1 MPFNFKIRPSDS
13 PLVESVWHTETIS
26 NGESFMSTAESS
38 WEMVISKH
46 LGKYTLSIRG
56 PEAKASV
63 AQMPGGHTEFFGIIF
78 KRSVFMPHLPK
89 QNLIN
94 EAIHLPQSTKSAFTV
109 IGGVFE
115 IPTFENADTFVA
127 RLLRNDL
134 LTHDQVVDDVLRG
147 RTQELSVR
155 SLQRRFL
162 HVTGLTYK
170 TIQQIERAHQALAML
185 QQGKPIV
192 DVVYQAGYFDQPHLT
207 RSLKLFSGQTP
218 SEILNNHPV
227 EYS

>member
-1 MPFNFKIRPSDS
+1 MNFVFDQRSSDS
-13 PLVESVWHTETIS
+13 PLVESVWHTHSVGGGSFIS
-26 NGESFMSTAESS
+26 SAASH

-56 PEAKASV
+56 PEVKASV
-63 AQMPGGHTEFFGIIF
+63 VQVPPGHTEFFGIIF

-89 QNLIN
+89 QNLVN

-162 HVTGLTYK
+162 HVTGLTHK
-170 TIQQIERAHQALAML
+170 TIQQIERARQALTML

-218 SEILNNHPV
+218 SEIVNNRPA